1 MSSEGKSSESKKFN
15 AKDFIADVRR
25 VHQASRRRLSGRRI
39 ENNSLKSTATILPV
53 PDDFLKPILELTD
66 LVPVEDQI
74 LVFRRFEA
82 MCHRLRLRLPNHLA
96 NAVLQ
101 HMVEDLAANV
111 KLLKTRPRKLIL
123 ATVCVGSMQRI
134 YDRFPEFHHLPS
146 VFRTAAKSSSNPEK
160 YLENFRSSFNL
171 MWVDGRLAELRE
183 TPTLFKRVALNRP
196 KDPIG
201 SMLATKA
208 AVQRLEN
215 DERFVDFRD
224 SPALLFRAAV
234 EYPRNPDRFLLRLL
248 DKVAELQNDS
258 RFVSV
263 RDQRSLFLRAVKTN
277 PQEPDRHLL
286 RALRLPSVRMRELPV
301 PDRPDDALQKRA
313 KALMNKV
320 RKIQKKS
327 GMPLKGRRNRISKPH
342 LDPMNESFLQRL
354 PENGHESYGIP
365 WKDQAETYE
374 MFLLMCYRRDVKI
387 PDNLHQTIFC
397 CLVDELF
404 ANSMVYSVI
413 PSKLISATVYQ
424 GAVKDLSEE
433 FPEFIGHT
441 NLYKRALTQSPCD
454 STKWL
459 RETRKMLDE
468 LQRQQRFQPLQDQ
481 PEYFIKAVVN
491 HRTNPETYLLSILD
505 KPKNESGPT
514 PSLLNSKT

>member
-1 MSSEGKSSESKKFN
+1 MAREGKSSETKKFD
-15 AKDFIADVRR
+15 AKDFVADVRK

-39 ENNSLKSTATILPV
+39 EKSVLSSNAAILPI

-66 LVPVEDQI
+66 LVPFPDQI

-82 MCHRLRLRLPNHLA
+82 MCHRLRLRVPNHLA
-96 NAVLQ
+96 NDVLNHLVQ
-101 HMVEDLAANV
+101 DLAANV
-111 KLLKTRPRKLIL
+111 KLLRAKPRKLIL

-171 MWVDGRLAELRE
+171 MWVDGRLSELRE
-183 TPTLFKRVALNRP
+183 TPTLFKRVAVNRP

-208 AVQRLEN
+208 AVKRLEA
-215 DERFVDFRD
+215 DERFVEFRD

-234 EYPRNPDRFLLRLL
+234 ENPRNPDRFLLRLL
-248 DKVAELQNDS
+248 DKVTELQNDS

-263 RDQRSLFLRAVKTN
+263 REQRSLFLRAVKTN
-277 PQEPDRHLL
+277 PHEPDRHLL
-286 RALRLPSVRMRELPV
+286 RALRLPSVRMKELPV

-313 KALMNKV
+313 KDLMAKV
-320 RKIQKKS
+320 RKLQKKS
-327 GMPLKGRRNRISKPH
+327 GVPLKGRRNRISKPH
-342 LDPMNESFLQRL
+342 LDPMNENFLQRL

-365 WKDQAETYE
+365 WKDQAELYE
-374 MFLLMCYRRDVKI
+374 MFLLMCYRRDVII
-387 PDNLHQTIFC
+387 PDDLYQTIFC

-404 ANSMVYSVI
+404 ANSMIYSVM
-413 PSKLISATVYQ
+413 PRKLISATVYQ
-424 GAVKDLSEE
+424 GTVKDLSEE
-433 FPEFIGHT
+433 FPEFISHPY
-441 NLYKRALTQSPCD
+441 LYKRALTQAPCD
-454 STKWL
+454 SVKWL
-459 RETRKMLDE
+459 RETRSMLQE
-468 LQRQQRFQPLQDQ
+468 LQNQQRFEPLLDE

-491 HRTNPETYLLSILD
+491 HRTKPESYLQSLLD
-505 KPKNESGPT
+505 KP
-514 PSLLNSKT
+514 